1 MAYFG
6 LMSNVYYAKINDL
19 KQSWTEQKN
28 LFLLPN
34 ENKKKKPQQPHC
46 VIVAWYHCTYT
57 LLG

>member
-34 ENKKKKPQQPHC
+34 ENKKKKNPNNH
-46 VIVAWYHCTYT
+46 IV
-57 LLG
+57 